1 MMPFTDLF
9 TEQDTGILDWYK
21 TYEPVAEKL
30 LFRQLPPQKVK
41 TVFYGDSITNGFQ
54 IQEFFPGCSFMNRG
68 ISGDNLAG
76 LYFRLDEDLFPF
88 EPEQVVLMAGINGIQ
103 EDNDR
108 MMANMKRSEMPSPPG
123 GSKFTSVPSC
133 LCVTAIPGTV
143 FSIRGRSLRSTPGSK
158 SLPNAS
164 MPGIL
169 ITIPPCW
176 ILPENWQ
183 KPTPDR
189 TVPTSLSPDTAL
201 WQRFCRQKW
210 RCTEKISFYF
220 LKIFRM
226 AGSIFRYIC
235 STAPSQGWMPST
247 EFSPSVPVRPQ
258 PRR

>member
-30 LFRQLPPQKVK
+30 LFRQLPPKKVK

-108 MMANMKRSEMPSPPG
+108 MMAKYETIG
-123 GSKFTSVPSC
+123 D
-133 LCVTAIPGTV
+133 AIAA
-143 FSIRGRSLRSTPGSK
+143 RGIKVYFCS
-158 SLPNAS
+158 
-164 MPGIL
+164 
-169 ITIPPCW
+169 
-176 ILPENWQ
+176 ILPLRHGDTW
-183 KPTPDR
+183 DR
-189 TVPTSLSPDTAL
+189 F
-201 WQRFCRQKW
+201 QYQ
-210 RCTEKISFYF
+210 EKIMQLNARIKELAERKYAGYIDYHTSMLDSAGELAEAYARPDGTHITFAGYCVMAEI
-220 LKIFRM
+220 LKN
-226 AGSIFRYIC
+226 
-235 STAPSQGWMPST
+235 
-247 EFSPSVPVRPQ
+247 SVELS
-258 PRR
+258 

>member
-30 LFRQLPPQKVK
+30 LFRQLPPKKVK

-108 MMANMKRSEMPSPPG
+108 MMAKYETIG
-123 GSKFTSVPSC
+123 D
-133 LCVTAIPGTV
+133 AIAA
-143 FSIRGRSLRSTPGSK
+143 RGIKVYFCS
-158 SLPNAS
+158 
-164 MPGIL
+164 
-169 ITIPPCW
+169 
-176 ILPENWQ
+176 ILPLRHGDTWDRFQYQGKIMQLNARIKELAERKYAGYIDYHTAMLDNAGELAEAYAR
-183 KPTPDR
+183 PDG
-189 TVPTSLSPDTAL
+189 THITFAGYCVMA
-201 WQRFCRQKW
+201 
-210 RCTEKISFYF
+210 EI
-220 LKIFRM
+220 LKNNVELF
-226 AGSIFRYIC
+226 
-235 STAPSQGWMPST
+235 
-247 EFSPSVPVRPQ
+247 
-258 PRR
+258 